1 MSSASTA
8 GPALDAVR
16 PALGGARRR
25 NRHRAGTLGL
35 VALITLRE
43 LARRRG
49 VLALALLL
57 PLAFFLVR
65 LDTYWTALRLLSMG
79 LGWATA
85 TLTLFTVASSRS
97 VDRRL
102 AAIGASPTALVLG
115 RQLAVLSLGWGIG
128 LLYSALALAMI
139 GDQLARPVAVPLML
153 LLTATA
159 ATPLGALVAAIVPRD
174 LEGALLLLAVMAV
187 QVLVDPDKSWTL
199 ALPLWS
205 ARELASYILD
215 TADAVGPLGPEA
227 GDYLYHGLAHGT
239 AYGLAL
245 GTTSWLLGV
254 LRLRTIRLPEP

>member
-8 GPALDAVR
+8 GPALDAAR
-16 PALGGARRR
+16 PAPGGARQR

-35 VALITLRE
+35 VALITLHE

-57 PLAFFLVR
+57 PLAFFLAR

-79 LGWATA
+79 PGW
-85 TLTLFTVASSRS
+85 S
-97 VDRRL
+97 
-102 AAIGASPTALVLG
+102 
-115 RQLAVLSLGWGIG
+115 IG
-128 LLYSALALAMI
+128 LLALA
-139 GDQLARPVAVPLML
+139 
-153 LLTATA
+153 
-159 ATPLGALVAAIVPRD
+159 LGALVAAVVPRD